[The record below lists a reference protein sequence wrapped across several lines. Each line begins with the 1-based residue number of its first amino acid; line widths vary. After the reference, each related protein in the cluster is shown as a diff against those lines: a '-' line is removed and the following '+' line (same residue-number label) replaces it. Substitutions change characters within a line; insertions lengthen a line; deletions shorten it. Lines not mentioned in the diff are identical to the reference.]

1 MKKETKNQIKRLG
14 LEIDSRILSRKLH
27 VAEQQLVEI
36 AKSLTLNAE
45 LLILDE
51 PTAALGE
58 KETIKLFE
66 VVNQLKSEGISFIYI
81 SHRLEEIAQ
90 IADKITVLR
99 DGHYINTHAKANV
112 PLNTLIEEM
121 VGRKIENIFPEIYP
135 ISSDKKIL
143 EVKNLSSVED
153 QFNDI
158 SFDVKEGE
166 IFGIAGIVG
175 AGRSEVVRAI
185 SGADQIKEGQ
195 IILEG
200 EELKITHPQD
210 AIQKGIVMV
219 PEDRKLEGLLLSKK
233 ILDNL
238 TLPNLDLIMNKRGW
252 IKTKDEEKY
261 ASPLIDSFGV
271 KGKLTTRI
279 SQLSGGNQQKVLI
292 AKWVSRNPKVIILD
306 EPTRGVDVG
315 ARNSIYTIIRDL
327 AKKGMSIIVV
337 SSELEE
343 VIGLSHRI
351 MVLSRGNNNGILE
364 KNEIDSV
371 KIMELAT
378 K

>member
-1 MKKETKNQIKRLG
+1 
-14 LEIDSRILSRKLH
+14 
-27 VAEQQLVEI
+27 
-36 AKSLTLNAE
+36 
-45 LLILDE
+45 
-51 PTAALGE
+51 
-58 KETIKLFE
+58 
-66 VVNQLKSEGISFIYI
+66 
-81 SHRLEEIAQ
+81 
-90 IADKITVLR
+90 
-99 DGHYINTHAKANV
+99 
-112 PLNTLIEEM
+112 M

-153 QFNDI
+153 KFNDI

-238 TLPNLDLIMNKRGW
+238 TLPNLDLIMNKRG
-252 IKTKDEEKY
+252 
-261 ASPLIDSFGV
+261 
-271 KGKLTTRI
+271 
-279 SQLSGGNQQKVLI
+279 
-292 AKWVSRNPKVIILD
+292 
-306 EPTRGVDVG
+306 
-315 ARNSIYTIIRDL
+315 
-327 AKKGMSIIVV
+327 
-337 SSELEE
+337 
-343 VIGLSHRI
+343 
-351 MVLSRGNNNGILE
+351 
-364 KNEIDSV
+364 
-371 KIMELAT
+371 
-378 K
+378 